1 MVCSLLLSSGEDAI
15 DGPKGVNFREWT
27 NSDSQKSLQASG
39 ARRLMIGDGQCLLFA
54 TLCRTLDSECGAG
67 SPASPAVNQECSLS
81 HRLAEIVLVG
91 LRMDQKT
98 QVDVPQEQFLEAKL
112 RKAFD
117 EVSYS
122 FEKILGEVRGDSNLV
137 LAKQAVNQLQIS
149 LNQFENLLK
158 EGGVTV
164 GSCHS
169 IKYLY
174 QEIEHPLSELRRY
187 FMKEPSE
194 ILTDKAGVVYVN
206 ALKASFRRL
215 MDIAEEM
222 DEGHSSIPKSAL

>member
-1 MVCSLLLSSGEDAI
+1 MAAIPGRLLVGPSFSFLGSS
-15 DGPKGVNFREWT
+15 
-27 NSDSQKSLQASG
+27 
-39 ARRLMIGDGQCLLFA
+39 RLNL
-54 TLCRTLDSECGAG
+54 G
-67 SPASPAVNQECSLS
+67 SPYCLPGMGIPTSTADYEDCSLS
-81 HRLAEIVLVG
+81 HSLAEIFLVG

-98 QVDVPQEQFLEAKL
+98 QVDIPQEQFLEAKL
-112 RKAFD
+112 KKAFD

-158 EGGVTV
+158 EGGSTV
-164 GSCHS
+164 DSYDS

-174 QEIEHPLSELRRY
+174 REIEHPLSELRRY

-194 ILTDKAGVVYVN
+194 ILTDKAAVVYVN

>member
-1 MVCSLLLSSGEDAI
+1 
-15 DGPKGVNFREWT
+15 
-27 NSDSQKSLQASG
+27 
-39 ARRLMIGDGQCLLFA
+39 
-54 TLCRTLDSECGAG
+54 
-67 SPASPAVNQECSLS
+67 
-81 HRLAEIVLVG
+81 
-91 LRMDQKT
+91 MDLKT
-98 QVDVPQEQFLEAKL
+98 QVDIPQEQSLEAKL
-112 RKAFD
+112 KKAFD
-117 EVSYS
+117 QVSYS
-122 FEKILGEVRGDSNLV
+122 FEIILGEVRGDSKLV

-158 EGGVTV
+158 EGGFAVD
-164 GSCHS
+164 SYDS

-174 QEIEHPLSELRRY
+174 REIEHPLTELRRY

-222 DEGHSSIPKSAL
+222 DGGHSSIPKSAL

>member
-1 MVCSLLLSSGEDAI
+1 
-15 DGPKGVNFREWT
+15 
-27 NSDSQKSLQASG
+27 
-39 ARRLMIGDGQCLLFA
+39 
-54 TLCRTLDSECGAG
+54 
-67 SPASPAVNQECSLS
+67 
-81 HRLAEIVLVG
+81 
-91 LRMDQKT
+91 MDQKT
-98 QVDVPQEQFLEAKL
+98 QVDAPQEQFLEAKL

-164 GSCHS
+164 GSCDS

-187 FMKEPSE
+187 FRKEPSE
-194 ILTDKAGVVYVN
+194 ILTDKAAVVYVN

-215 MDIAEEM
+215 MDIADEM
-222 DEGHSSIPKSAL
+222 DEGHSSILKSAL

>member
-1 MVCSLLLSSGEDAI
+1 
-15 DGPKGVNFREWT
+15 
-27 NSDSQKSLQASG
+27 
-39 ARRLMIGDGQCLLFA
+39 
-54 TLCRTLDSECGAG
+54 
-67 SPASPAVNQECSLS
+67 
-81 HRLAEIVLVG
+81 
-91 LRMDQKT
+91 MDLKT
-98 QVDVPQEQFLEAKL
+98 QVDAPQEQFLAAKL

-164 GSCHS
+164 GSCDS

-215 MDIAEEM
+215 MDIADEM
-222 DEGHSSIPKSAL
+222 DEGHSSILKSAL

>member
-1 MVCSLLLSSGEDAI
+1 
-15 DGPKGVNFREWT
+15 
-27 NSDSQKSLQASG
+27 
-39 ARRLMIGDGQCLLFA
+39 
-54 TLCRTLDSECGAG
+54 
-67 SPASPAVNQECSLS
+67 
-81 HRLAEIVLVG
+81 
-91 LRMDQKT
+91 MDQKT
-98 QVDVPQEQFLEAKL
+98 QVDAPQEQFVEAKL

-158 EGGVTV
+158 EHGFTV
-164 GSCHS
+164 DSYDS

-174 QEIEHPLSELRRY
+174 QEIEHPLTELRRY

-206 ALKASFRRL
+206 ALKASFRKL
-215 MDIAEEM
+215 IDIADEM
-222 DEGHSSIPKSAL
+222 DECSSSIPKST

>member
-1 MVCSLLLSSGEDAI
+1 VG
-15 DGPKGVNFREWT
+15 G
-27 NSDSQKSLQASG
+27 
-39 ARRLMIGDGQCLLFA
+39 
-54 TLCRTLDSECGAG
+54 
-67 SPASPAVNQECSLS
+67 PASPAVKQECSLS
-81 HRLAEIVLVG
+81 HSFGEIFLVG
-91 LRMDQKT
+91 LLMDQKT
-98 QVDVPQEQFLEAKL
+98 QVDAPQEQFLEAKL

-158 EGGVTV
+158 EGGATV
-164 GSCHS
+164 GSCDS

-174 QEIEHPLSELRRY
+174 REIEHPLSELRRY

-222 DEGHSSIPKSAL
+222 DEGHSSILKSTL

>member
-1 MVCSLLLSSGEDAI
+1 
-15 DGPKGVNFREWT
+15 
-27 NSDSQKSLQASG
+27 
-39 ARRLMIGDGQCLLFA
+39 
-54 TLCRTLDSECGAG
+54 
-67 SPASPAVNQECSLS
+67 
-81 HRLAEIVLVG
+81 
-91 LRMDQKT
+91 MDQKT
-98 QVDVPQEQFLEAKL
+98 QVGAPQEQFLEPKL
-112 RKAFD
+112 KKAFD

-158 EGGVTV
+158 EGGSTID
-164 GSCHS
+164 SYDS

-215 MDIAEEM
+215 MDIAVAI

>member
-1 MVCSLLLSSGEDAI
+1 VD
-15 DGPKGVNFREWT
+15 
-27 NSDSQKSLQASG
+27 
-39 ARRLMIGDGQCLLFA
+39 
-54 TLCRTLDSECGAG
+54 
-67 SPASPAVNQECSLS
+67 SPAGGAASPGVPEECSLS
-81 HRLAEIVLVG
+81 NSVAENFLVG
-91 LRMDQKT
+91 LLMDQKT
-98 QVDVPQEQFLEAKL
+98 QIDVPQGQFVEAKL

-158 EGGVTV
+158 EGGSTV
-164 GSCHS
+164 KSCDL
-169 IKYLY
+169 INNLY

-187 FMKEPSE
+187 FIKEPSE

-222 DEGHSSIPKSAL
+222 DQGRSSIHKSAL

>member
-1 MVCSLLLSSGEDAI
+1 
-15 DGPKGVNFREWT
+15 
-27 NSDSQKSLQASG
+27 
-39 ARRLMIGDGQCLLFA
+39 
-54 TLCRTLDSECGAG
+54 
-67 SPASPAVNQECSLS
+67 
-81 HRLAEIVLVG
+81 
-91 LRMDQKT
+91 MDQKT
-98 QVDVPQEQFLEAKL
+98 QVDMPQPQFPEAKL

-149 LNQFENLLK
+149 QFENLLK

-164 GSCHS
+164 GSCDS

-174 QEIEHPLSELRRY
+174 REIEHPLSELRRY
-187 FMKEPSE
+187 FMREPSE

-215 MDIAEEM
+215 MDIADEM

>member
-1 MVCSLLLSSGEDAI
+1 M
-15 DGPKGVNFREWT
+15 KNREIRYFWQECQVLDLRT
-27 NSDSQKSLQASG
+27 
-39 ARRLMIGDGQCLLFA
+39 
-54 TLCRTLDSECGAG
+54 CRSVRPPGAG
-67 SPASPAVNQECSLS
+67 GAASTTGNEECSLS

-91 LRMDQKT
+91 LGMDQKT
-98 QVDVPQEQFLEAKL
+98 QVDAPQEQFLEAKL

-158 EGGVTV
+158 EGGSTV
-164 GSCHS
+164 KSCDS

-187 FMKEPSE
+187 FIKEPSE
-194 ILTDKAGVVYVN
+194 ILTDKAAVVYVN

-222 DEGHSSIPKSAL
+222 DQGHSSIPTVGNGNNSRQAELPDTRRNRNHTSGNRVNQAPRTSPTR

>member
-1 MVCSLLLSSGEDAI
+1 MLFQAGPSRSDCGLHLIHEILLHEI
-15 DGPKGVNFREWT
+15 
-27 NSDSQKSLQASG
+27 
-39 ARRLMIGDGQCLLFA
+39 RLIPLHRFDQF
-54 TLCRTLDSECGAG
+54 TRYH
-67 SPASPAVNQECSLS
+67 VNQDCSLS
-81 HRLAEIVLVG
+81 HSLAEIVLVWF
-91 LRMDQKT
+91 RMDLKT
-98 QVDVPQEQFLEAKL
+98 QVDIPQEQSLEAKL

-117 EVSYS
+117 QVSYS
-122 FEKILGEVRGDSNLV
+122 FEIILGEVRGDTKLV

-158 EGGVTV
+158 EGGFTV
-164 GSCHS
+164 GSCDS

-222 DEGHSSIPKSAL
+222 DEGHSSILKSAL